1 MTSPDDPVTEDDDRA
16 AQAAAD
22 ALREASTSRYRER
35 IREAARRSILPS
47 PRIQA

>member
-22 ALREASTSRYRER
+22 ALREAKGSMYRER
-35 IREAARRSILPS
+35 ICEAARRSKLP
-47 PRIQA
+47 PAAP